1 MNWQR
6 FFRRRQADSE
16 LQQEIEL
23 YLEEEIKEN
32 LARGMG
38 EDEAR
43 RRANVKFGSINRV
56 REEVWRANSF
66 LWIEQMWRDLH
77 YVLRKLIAA
86 PSAVLTVTLSLGVG
100 IAANALVFSGV
111 DKIALQGPPVGDP
124 ARLMSVYS
132 TDRHG
137 QRASL
142 IPVDVFESLQGQ
154 LKSFSDAA
162 AFTSHIQVSLTG
174 RGEPRRAWG
183 QSVTQNYFDVA
194 QVPMTLGRGFG
205 RHDVYSPVIV
215 LGYDLWRL
223 YFHAD
228 DRVIGKTAFLSGKP
242 FTVIG
247 VAKPRFHGTLQ
258 LQVADFWI
266 PLSQQASLESLPGK
280 DDESVLVIAR
290 FAPGADRATA
300 LVELSAVAQRL
311 ATAFPQEMQERE
323 LRCEQAGSL
332 PAEAWTHIAAFVAAV
347 MAIAL
352 LVLAIAVSN
361 VTNLQLSRAMARHRE
376 MAIRIA
382 LGGTRWQLIQPMLL
396 ESLVLSLG
404 GGVVGVGASALAMHA
419 LTYFHMPVDLP
430 FDLTLNIS
438 PVVLWYAFGLSV
450 VAGMLCGLGPALAAT
465 RPSVPNAL
473 KGESSLEK
481 PGRRW
486 AMRDVL
492 VMIQIAATM
501 VLLCTTSLY
510 LHSLLKLTN
519 SDPGLRVDGVRVLS
533 IDPIH
538 NGYRAEQV
546 PLVLKRVLDRV
557 MAMPQVASAAWTDYT
572 PLLIAMKAKKFHP
585 AGQPG
590 NLGLDPEA
598 DVYDVTPEYFA
609 TMGIQQI
616 EGLNFDGAG
625 PDAPKQMIV
634 NESFARMMFQDGR
647 AVGQYLTPTVQT
659 DTNPQTPVRYKIIGI
674 VKNSKSTMMNFDEN
688 PPIAYEAL
696 EQNMGTAAPLL
707 GYSLMVHYQ
716 GNGAQIANALQAE
729 VHSVDPSLAIF
740 QQKEMTEQVMDSLII
755 PRAESTIFGVFG
767 LSGLLLA
774 TVGLY
779 GVMSYSV
786 ERRTK
791 EMGIRLALGATIGEI
806 QRLIVGYGMARTFV
820 ALAIGFPLALAAS
833 KIAATLQNGITAYD
847 SISFTLTPLFL
858 MLVAL
863 IACWIPGRRASST
876 NPQTTLRHE

>member
-1 MNWQR
+1 MRWQR
-6 FFRRRQADSE
+6 FFRRKQADLE

-23 YLEEEIKEN
+23 YLEEEIDAN
-32 LARGMG
+32 IARGMDK
-38 EDEAR
+38 DEAR
-43 RRANVKFGSINRV
+43 RRAHLKFGSVNRV
-56 REEVWRANSF
+56 REEVWRASSF
-66 LWIEQMWRDLH
+66 LWIEHMWRDLR
-77 YVLRKLIAA
+77 YVLRKLISA
-86 PSAVLTVTLSLGVG
+86 PSSALTVMLSLGIG

-111 DKIALQGPPVGDP
+111 DKIALQGPPVGEP
-124 ARLMSVYS
+124 AKLMSIYP
-132 TDRHG
+132 TDQHG
-137 QRASL
+137 QRAQL
-142 IPVDVFESLQGQ
+142 IYAEVFESLRGQ
-154 LKSFSDAA
+154 PKSFSDVA
-162 AFTSHIQVSLTG
+162 AFTSHIQVALTG
-174 RGEPRRAWG
+174 RGAPRRAWG
-183 QSVTQNYFDVA
+183 QSVTQNYFDVT

-205 RHDVYSPVIV
+205 RRDVYSPVIV
-215 LGYDLWRL
+215 LSYDLWRV
-223 YFHAD
+223 YFNAD
-228 DRVIGKTAFLSGKP
+228 DRVIGNTVFLSGKP

-247 VAKPRFHGTLQ
+247 VAKPRFRGTLQ
-258 LQVADFWI
+258 MQVADFWI
-266 PLSQQASLESLPGK
+266 PLSQQASVGFLPGT
-280 DDESVLVIAR
+280 DSELVNVIAR

-300 LVELSAVAQRL
+300 QAELNAVSQRL
-311 ATAFPQEMQERE
+311 ATALPKEMQDRE

-332 PAEAWTHIAAFVAAV
+332 PAEAWVHIAAFVAAV
-347 MAIAL
+347 MGIAL

-382 LGGTRWQLIQPMLL
+382 LGGTQWQLIQPMLL

-404 GGVVGVGASALAMHA
+404 GGVVGVGASVLAMRA

-430 FDLTLNIS
+430 IDLTLNIS
-438 PVVLWYAFGLSV
+438 TVVLWYAFGLSV

-492 VMIQIAATM
+492 VMVQIAATM

-519 SDPGLRVDGVRVLS
+519 GDTGLRTDGVRVLS

-538 NGYRAEQV
+538 NGYKAEQV

-557 MAMPQVASAAWTDYT
+557 TAMPQVASAAWTDST
-572 PLLIAMKAKKFHP
+572 PLSIGMKSKKFHHV
-585 AGQPG
+585 GQPG
-590 NLGLDPEA
+590 DLGLDPEA
-598 DVYDVTPEYFA
+598 DVYDVGPGYFA
-609 TMGIQQI
+609 TMGIQQL
-616 EGLNFDGAG
+616 EGRNFNGAG
-625 PDAPKQMIV
+625 PNAAKQMIV
-634 NESFARMMFQDGR
+634 NEAFAQRMFKDRR
-647 AVGQYLTPTVQT
+647 AVGRYLTPTVQK
-659 DTNPQTPVRYKIIGI
+659 DASPQTPVSYEIIGV
-674 VKNSKSTMMNFDEN
+674 VKNSKSTMMNFEDN
-688 PPIAYEAL
+688 PPIVYEAL

-716 GNGAQIANALQAE
+716 GNGAQMANALQAE
-729 VHSVDPSLAIF
+729 VHSVDPALAIF
-740 QQKEMTEQVMDSLII
+740 HQKEMSEQVMDSLII

-767 LSGLLLA
+767 LAGLLLA

-791 EMGIRLALGATIGEI
+791 EMGIRLALGATMGQI
-806 QRLIVGYGMARTFV
+806 QSLIVRYGIARTV
-820 ALAIGFPLALAAS
+820 IALAIGFPLALAAS
-833 KIAATLQNGITAYD
+833 KVAASLQSGITAYD
-847 SISFTLTPLFL
+847 VISFTLTPLFL

-863 IACWIPGRRASST
+863 VACWIPARRASAT
-876 NPQTTLRHE
+876 DPQATLRHE

>member
-1 MNWQR
+1 
-6 FFRRRQADSE
+6 

-23 YLEEEIKEN
+23 YLEEEIEEN
-32 LARGMG
+32 IARGMG

-43 RRANVKFGSINRV
+43 RRAHVKFGSVNRV
-56 REEVWRANSF
+56 REEVWRASSF
-66 LWIEQMWRDLH
+66 LWIEQVWRDLR
-77 YVLRKLIAA
+77 YVIRKLIAA
-86 PSAVLTVTLSLGVG
+86 PSSALTVMISLGVG
-100 IAANALVFSGV
+100 IAANALIFSGV

-124 ARLMSVYS
+124 AKLMSVYP
-132 TDRHG
+132 TDQHG
-137 QRASL
+137 QRAQL
-142 IPVDVFESLQGQ
+142 LHAEVFESLQGQ
-154 LKSFSDAA
+154 LKSFSDVA
-162 AFTSHIQVSLTG
+162 AFTSHIQVALTG

-183 QSVTQNYFDVA
+183 QSVTQNYFDVV

-205 RHDVYSPVIV
+205 RRDVYSPVIV

-223 YFHAD
+223 YFNAD
-228 DRVIGKTAFLSGKP
+228 DRVIGNTVFLSGKP

-247 VAKPRFHGTLQ
+247 VAKPRFRGTLQ
-258 LQVADFWI
+258 MQVADFWI
-266 PLSQQASLESLPGK
+266 PLSQQASLGFLPGN
-280 DDESVLVIAR
+280 DSELVNVIAR
-290 FAPGADRATA
+290 FAPEADRATA
-300 LVELSAVAQRL
+300 QAELNAVSQRL
-311 ATAFPQEMQERE
+311 AIAFPKEMQERE

-332 PAEAWTHIAAFVAAV
+332 PAEAWVHIAAFVAAV
-347 MAIAL
+347 MGIAL

-404 GGVVGVGASALAMHA
+404 GGVVGVGASVLAMHG

-430 FDLTLNIS
+430 IDLTLNIS
-438 PVVLWYAFGLSV
+438 TVVLWYAFGLSV

-492 VMIQIAATM
+492 VMVQIAATM

-519 SDPGLRVDGVRVLS
+519 GDTGLRMDDVRVLS

-538 NGYRAEQV
+538 NGYKAEQV
-546 PLVLKRVLDRV
+546 PLVLKRVLDGV

-572 PLLIAMKAKKFHP
+572 PLSIGMKSKKFHHV
-585 AGQPG
+585 GQTG
-590 NLGLDPEA
+590 NLELDPEA
-598 DVYDVTPEYFA
+598 DVYDVGPGYFA

-616 EGLNFDGAG
+616 EGRNFNGAG
-625 PDAPKQMIV
+625 PNAAKQMIV
-634 NESFARMMFQDGR
+634 NEAFAHQMFQNHR
-647 AVGQYLTPTVQT
+647 AVGQYLTPTLQK
-659 DTNPQTPVRYKIIGI
+659 DASPQAPVSYEIIGV
-674 VKNSKSTMMNFDEN
+674 VKNSKSTMMNFEEN
-688 PPIAYEAL
+688 PPIVYEAL

-716 GNGAQIANALQAE
+716 GNGAQMANALQAE
-729 VHSVDPSLAIF
+729 VHSIDPSLAIF
-740 QQKEMTEQVMDSLII
+740 HQKEMSEQVMDSLII

-767 LSGLLLA
+767 LAGLLLA

-791 EMGIRLALGATIGEI
+791 EMGIRLALGATTGEI
-806 QRLIVGYGMARTFV
+806 RSLIVRYGIARTLI
-820 ALAIGFPLALAAS
+820 ALAIGLPLALAAS
-833 KIAATLQNGITAYD
+833 KVAASLQSGITAYD
-847 SISFTLTPLFL
+847 SISFTITPLFL
-858 MLVAL
+858 ILVAL
-863 IACWIPGRRASST
+863 VACWIPALRASST
-876 NPQTTLRHE
+876 DPQTTLRHE